1 MDLFLNQSK
10 LGFLPFCY
18 FINSFLGSEH
28 LFGIRIQVSHK
39 SNKITTHNNLELTK
53 CPQIK
58 RWTEPF
64 NDPVLT
70 STCVVRSVEARRID
84 IPGGC
89 QGIQLVGI
97 CCGSGKHSLG
107 LLLRSGG
114 PPKRGCT
121 YSQLRKERQDY
132 HWTNIPQ
139 ESFTDSK
146 IIGLARPCN
155 AYCVPGTVLRTL
167 YVPFNLF

>member
-10 LGFLPFCY
+10 VGFLPFCY

-39 SNKITTHNNLELTK
+39 NNKITTRNNLELTK

-70 STCVVRSVEARRID
+70 STCVVRSVEAREYR
-84 IPGGC
+84 
-89 QGIQLVGI
+89 
-97 CCGSGKHSLG
+97 HSRG
-107 LLLRSGG
+107 LLGNLACRDLLW
-114 PPKRGCT
+114 
-121 YSQLRKERQDY
+121 LRK
-132 HWTNIPQ
+132 
-139 ESFTDSK
+139 
-146 IIGLARPCN
+146 A
-155 AYCVPGTVLRTL
+155 
-167 YVPFNLF
+167 